1 MLFLPIT
8 PTYRVSPIRRPCYI
22 PHNPPAVIGARG
34 RNSSSWLP
42 LLASHDA
49 SLASQAGHRPARQGQ
64 PARLAR
70 RAGRARPG
78 PPGGPKR
85 IHSRKFMN
93 FRPNLEGVLM
103 GFREK
108 WIKKDP
114 QTHSFPNSE
123 GLLVILEGI
132 LIGFGGK

>member
-1 MLFLPIT
+1 LRPRIGLRFFKIKRSDDSDQPAASVFLGPVVFSCGAGM
-8 PTYRVSPIRRPCYI
+8 YVYLI

-78 PPGGPKR
+78 PPGRPKR
-85 IHSRKFMN
+85 IYPRISMNSWTQSRRLF
-93 FRPNLEGVLM
+93 
-103 GFREK
+103 
-108 WIKKDP
+108 
-114 QTHSFPNSE
+114 NSVSCKME
-123 GLLVILEGI
+123 Q
-132 LIGFGGK
+132 K